1 VEGRSEPARRCRVA
15 LLFALPLVRVFINSG
30 ADFTDSDRAS
40 MPLTLA
46 EGAANIAG
54 GAWPAFAPWIGALGA
69 FVAGSN
75 TVSNLMFS
83 LFQFSTAEEI
93 GVSPETVVATQAVG
107 GPPAT

>member
-1 VEGRSEPARRCRVA
+1 
-15 LLFALPLVRVFINSG
+15 
-30 ADFTDSDRAS
+30 

-46 EGAANIAG
+46 EGAANLAG

-83 LFQFSTAEEI
+83 LFQFSTAEQI
-93 GVSPETVVATQAVG
+93 GVRRRRRSSPRRPSAA
-107 GPPAT
+107 PPAT